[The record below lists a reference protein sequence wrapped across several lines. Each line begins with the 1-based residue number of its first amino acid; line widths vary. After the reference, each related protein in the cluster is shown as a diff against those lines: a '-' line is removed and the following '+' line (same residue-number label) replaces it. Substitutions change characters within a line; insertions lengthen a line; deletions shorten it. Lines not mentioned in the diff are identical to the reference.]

1 LYSMD
6 ALALIAAAALIAVS
20 TVIGFI
26 WRAGQGRV
34 RRGAAVAS
42 DIPATLINPDS
53 SLTLLQFSGEYC
65 SYCPLMRKHLQ
76 AVAAATPGVHHL
88 EIDIAEHSELTA
100 KLHIMQTPT
109 TLLVSPRGR
118 VLARISGVSQPTKL
132 QTEVAAALAAA
143 RMESDDYLI

>member
-1 LYSMD
+1 MD
-6 ALALIAAAALIAVS
+6 YLALISAVALIAVS
-20 TVIGFI
+20 TVLGLI

-34 RRGAAVAS
+34 RRGAAVDS

-53 SLTLLQFSGEYC
+53 GLTLLQFSGEYC
-65 SYCPLMRKHLQ
+65 SYCPLMRKHLR
-76 AVAAATPGVHHL
+76 AVAAATPGVEHL
-88 EIDIAEHSELTA
+88 EIDVAEHADLTA

-118 VLARISGVSQPTKL
+118 VLARISGVSQPAKL
-132 QTEVAAALAAA
+132 QSEVTAALAAA

>member
-1 LYSMD
+1 MD
-6 ALALIAAAALIAVS
+6 TLALIAAAALIAVS
-20 TVIGFI
+20 TAIGFI

-34 RRGAAVAS
+34 RRGETVAS
-42 DIPATLINPDS
+42 DIPTTFINPDS

-76 AVAAATPGVHHL
+76 AVAAEMPGVDHT
-88 EIDIAEHSELTA
+88 EIDIAEHSDLTA

-118 VLARISGVSQPTKL
+118 ILARISGVSQPTKL
-132 QTEVAAALAAA
+132 KSEVTAALAAA